1 MDDKSDFYFNF
12 PKDKTVMTAGD
23 YEHRRLARSRAS
35 EVGVREDTFTPSLAQ
50 TFFGPGSR
58 PVSVPNFGSVSIKQ
72 QRTAEKSFGD
82 SRALELG
89 KRRKITSASEKF
101 KFF

>member
-1 MDDKSDFYFNF
+1 MDTKVDFYYNF

-50 TFFGPGSR
+50 TYFGPGSR
-58 PVSVPNFGSVSIKQ
+58 PVPVPNFGSVTIKQ
-72 QRTAEKSFGD
+72 QRSAEKTFGD
-82 SRALELG
+82 SRAMELG
-89 KRRKITSASEKF
+89 KRRKLTSASEKY